1 LVREQPGPE
10 ALLSLLAY
18 GLGTAIPLLLI
29 GYGGQWAVHSVRS
42 LCKYTGR
49 IKQFAGGILI
59 VTAIAFQFGWF
70 KAFEALLVSTP
81 IGNIGIE
88 LEEKY
93 LPSYD
98 GAP

>member
-1 LVREQPGPE
+1 V
-10 ALLSLLAY
+10 
-18 GLGTAIPLLLI
+18 
-29 GYGGQWAVHSVRS
+29 
-42 LCKYTGR
+42 
-49 IKQFAGGILI
+49 ILI
-59 VTAIAFQFGWF
+59 VTAISFQFGWF